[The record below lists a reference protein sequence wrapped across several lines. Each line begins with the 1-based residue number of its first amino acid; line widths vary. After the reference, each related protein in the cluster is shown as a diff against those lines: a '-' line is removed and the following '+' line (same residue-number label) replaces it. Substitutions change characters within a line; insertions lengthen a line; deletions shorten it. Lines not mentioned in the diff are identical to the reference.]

1 MNSSNIEHKKNKEL
15 KIKILT
21 TESFPL
27 GLAATNRIMTYA
39 KGFNEQ
45 KCAVSIHCIKP
56 SERPGHIFNT
66 SISGIYNDI
75 PFSYSGGKTVLAT
88 SFIQRRLD
96 NIKGIL
102 NIGIQILKEK
112 KKDKTDV
119 IIYYSSS
126 TSRAIILMIISRIK
140 NIIFLKEESEYP
152 EVYIPGLNFIQKFL
166 FNNVHYIL
174 FDGLLIMTQ
183 SLIQYFSSVKK
194 IKKPLLHVPMTVD
207 FERFE
212 KTPRNTKVD
221 PYIAY
226 CGSLNKAKDG
236 VDILIDA
243 FAIICK
249 KHKDIKLYLI
259 GNAVSEEEL
268 QIFKNKT
275 VLSNITEK
283 VLFTG
288 RVNKEKIPEL
298 LCNASLLV
306 LPRPESMQSEGGF
319 PTKLGEYLSTGNPVV
334 VTRVGEIPNYLTNQV
349 DVFMAEPGDVDSLA
363 NNIHKIL
370 EDYSNA
376 KQIALRGK
384 QVAYENFNYRIQTSK
399 ILDFIKDLKE
409 N

>member
-1 MNSSNIEHKKNKEL
+1 MNNTKDHFN
-15 KIKILT
+15 IKILT
-21 TESFPL
+21 TEPFPL

-39 KGFNEQ
+39 KGFNEK

-75 PFSYSGGKTVLAT
+75 PFAYSGGKTVLAT
-88 SFIQRRLD
+88 SFIQRRID

-102 NIGIQILKEK
+102 NIGIQLLKEK
-112 KKDKTDV
+112 KQDKTDV
-119 IIYYSSS
+119 IIYYAAS

-152 EVYIPGLNFIQKFL
+152 EVYIPGLSFIQKFL
-166 FNNVHYIL
+166 FNNVHYKL
-174 FDGLLIMTQ
+174 FDGVLIMTQ
-183 SLIQYFSSVKK
+183 SLIQYFSSVKI

-212 KTPRNTKVD
+212 KTIRNPKVE

-243 FAIICK
+243 FAIICN

-275 VLSNITEK
+275 VLYNITEK

-288 RVNKEKIPEL
+288 RVNKEQIPEL

-306 LPRPESMQSEGGF
+306 LPRPKSMQSEGGF

-334 VTRVGEIPNYLTNQV
+334 VTCVGEIPNYLTNQV
-349 DVFMAEPGDVDSLA
+349 DVFMAEPGNVDSLA
-363 NNIHKIL
+363 NNIQLIL
-370 EDYSNA
+370 DDYSNA

-384 QVAYENFNYRIQTSK
+384 KVAYENFNYRIQTSK
-399 ILDFIKDLKE
+399 ILEFIKDLKE